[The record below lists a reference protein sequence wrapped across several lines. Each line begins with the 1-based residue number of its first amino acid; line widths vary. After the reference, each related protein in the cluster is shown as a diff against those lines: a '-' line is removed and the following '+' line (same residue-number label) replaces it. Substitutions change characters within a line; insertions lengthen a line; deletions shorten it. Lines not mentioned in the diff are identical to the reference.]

1 MIDVNRIIQWIRDYF
16 AENGPEAKA
25 VIGISGGKDSTIAA
39 ALCVQALGKDR
50 VIGVRMPQGTQS
62 DIQDAYDICDYLGI
76 ASYEINIGRACEMI
90 YNQLDINLINPDNL
104 LIQTNVPARMRTN
117 VLYAVAAAVGGRVCC
132 TSNRSEAFVGYT
144 TKWGD
149 GVGDFAPLRAFT
161 VTEVLDIG
169 YQLGLPHSFIFKAP
183 ADGMSGKTDEDNLG
197 FSYDDV
203 DNFIAE
209 RYTQISKDKIQKI
222 IQRHKNSNHK
232 RSPIP
237 CCPREEKRSN

>member
-1 MIDVNRIIQWIRDYF
+1 MIDVNRVIKWIQDYF
-16 AENGPEAKA
+16 EENGPNSKA

-39 ALCVQALGKDR
+39 ALCVAALGPDR

-62 DIQDAYDICDYLGI
+62 DIQDAYDVCEQLGI
-76 ASYEINIGRACEMI
+76 ASYEINIGQACEMI
-90 YNQLDINLINPDNL
+90 YNQLDSNLIDSSSPM
-104 LIQTNVPARMRTN
+104 IQTNTPARIRTN

-132 TSNRSEAFVGYT
+132 TSNRSEAYVGYT

-149 GVGDFAPLRAFT
+149 SVGDFAPLRSFT
-161 VTEVLDIG
+161 VSEVLELG
-169 YQLGLPHSFIFKAP
+169 YQLCLPERLIYKSP

-197 FSYDDV
+197 FSYFDV

-209 RYTQISKDKIQKI
+209 RYTEITKDKIKKI
-222 IQRHKNSNHK
+222 MERHQGSAHK
-232 RSPIP
+232 RDPIP